1 MRICERF
8 ALANPH
14 FRHFL
19 PACNGQVRSYQTPK
33 EGNAMTQHSNNAEI
47 PILDWHRKLLAAAAI
62 FTVLLIAMG
71 GVLCVTQ
78 SIRSCPDWPGCFGKI
93 IPPLEVSPILEVS
106 HRVLAGISALLI
118 LGAAIAGLVRARRLP
133 WIVFPP
139 LAAGVLLVEV
149 SYFGAMVVLH
159 GVSLWEAGL
168 DVGSALLATA
178 LMVAGAVIARAH
190 KSHPA
195 LPDRLTF
202 RTPLASLALATVIV
216 VYGVFTSGILVAGK
230 NSITGCLG
238 WPVYSPQLF
247 QVDSLGV
254 GNILRLGA
262 SVVGILLIIAT
273 LVQVWRTRQER
284 PAAFRTA
291 RWVLAAFLLE
301 ALLPVLLLIF
311 GFKVPLLV
319 GYTVSAALF
328 WGLLVALG
336 TSLCLETA

>member
-1 MRICERF
+1 
-8 ALANPH
+8 
-14 FRHFL
+14 
-19 PACNGQVRSYQTPK
+19 
-33 EGNAMTQHSNNAEI
+33 
-47 PILDWHRKLLAAAAI
+47 LAAAAI

-93 IPPLEVSPILEVS
+93 IPPLEMSPILEVT

-118 LGAAIAGLVRARRLP
+118 LGAAIAGLVWARRLP

-139 LAAGVLLVEV
+139 LAAGLLLVEV

-159 GVSLWEAGL
+159 GITLAEAAV

-178 LMVAGAVIARAH
+178 LMVTAAVIAQAH
-190 KSHPA
+190 KSHPG
-195 LPDRLTF
+195 LPNRISF
-202 RTPLASLALATVIV
+202 RTSLARLALATVII
-216 VYGVFTSGILVAGK
+216 VYGVFVSGVLVAGK

-247 QVDSLGV
+247 QVDSLGA
-254 GNILRLGA
+254 GNFLRLA
-262 SVVGILLIIAT
+262 FSVLGILLIIAT
-273 LVQVWRTRQER
+273 LVQVWRGRQER
-284 PAAFRTA
+284 PNLYQIA

-301 ALLPVLLLIF
+301 ALLQVLLLIF
-311 GFKVPLLV
+311 GFKIPLLV
-319 GYTVSAALF
+319 PYTVTAALF

-336 TSLCLETA
+336 VSVGLETA